1 MNGEGRK
8 ERKERKDGRTR
19 WERGVVV
26 ESMILLGRVCLVLV
40 SSQSLIL
47 YASSQFFYDGCVYAR
62 KARGKSNNFFY
73 ARYFEGE
80 ILEGVCRIIFC
91 FLTSFFFSL
100 SLFSFFPGLSVW
112 DKSHV
117 RGVGNGF
124 CTTRDPFG
132 LCLFGS
138 CFFREPPFFQSGH
151 FFNHGFVRKER
162 EVKNQNNFF
171 LILFFSSH
179 PYVPHPLMTMEVT

>member
-1 MNGEGRK
+1 VFVWFLFLPEASFYTPQANFFMMDVCVQGM
-8 ERKERKDGRTR
+8 
-19 WERGVVV
+19 RGQNQT
-26 ESMILLGRVCLVLV
+26 I
-40 SSQSLIL
+40 
-47 YASSQFFYDGCVYAR
+47 FFYT
-62 KARGKSNNFFY
+62 
-73 ARYFEGE
+73 RYFEGE

-91 FLTSFFFSL
+91 FLASFFFSL
-100 SLFSFFPGLSVW
+100 SLFSFFLGLSVW
-112 DKSHV
+112 DKT
-117 RGVGNGF
+117 RIGGVGNGF
-124 CTTRDPFG
+124 CTTHDPFG